1 MRRKLSIILIIIMT
15 IKTILRGLRWLRVN
29 WVSKFSIFCFY
40 LFYPLKI
47 MKRLMITFPFPNI
60 YLSFGHICC
69 CCCCCFFF
77 FLSVPYVKQI
87 TNDAVY
93 MIQFYIKKY
102 LKGAISVEMLQR
114 TMNHGRLR
122 SCDEILCPNYTF
134 TCFSDHP

>member
-1 MRRKLSIILIIIMT
+1 
-15 IKTILRGLRWLRVN
+15 
-29 WVSKFSIFCFY
+29 
-40 LFYPLKI
+40 

-134 TCFSDHP
+134 TCFQITHKKLHWPKSKLETSVGLEILENKRSSAICRV